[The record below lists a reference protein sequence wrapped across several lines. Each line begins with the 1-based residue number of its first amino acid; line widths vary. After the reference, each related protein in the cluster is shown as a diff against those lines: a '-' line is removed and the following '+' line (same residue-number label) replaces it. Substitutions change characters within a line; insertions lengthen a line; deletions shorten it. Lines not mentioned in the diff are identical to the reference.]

1 MGGGGS
7 LPRIDP
13 HGRPE
18 GELSFSFL
26 ETPGWALPGRPDRTY
41 RELSEQQGVPLSLIL
56 GLHEVIGFQA
66 PGPDERVR
74 RDELVMVELARTFL
88 EVGASEAAVRRV
100 FHLYADNLR
109 RLATAEAEL
118 YQAEVARPL
127 QQEGLTET
135 ELMRYGSQL
144 GQRMTPLVHRT
155 LLGIYERHRQ
165 HVWSESSI
173 LHAEAALERAGLH
186 QRLVRPPAVC
196 FVDLTGYTRLTE
208 EQGDEAAARLAA
220 SLAALVEDIS
230 RRHDGRPVRWLG
242 DGGMFLFKEPTA
254 GMVAALEMVGTAP
267 EASLPPTHIGIHA
280 GPVVSQDGDVFGRTV
295 NIAARIAARAGAGE
309 VLTSSE
315 TVELVEDARSD
326 SSALAQPASRGSPA
340 RSSSTGLSGANPPD
354 LRRSRLMASSRSTC
368 GADRPSTWPTRCPL
382 VGLPSEQGGGGRR
395 LSPPFMGVTRD
406 GAR

>member
-74 RDELVMVELARTFL
+74 QDELVMVELARTFL

-295 NIAARIAARAGAGE
+295 NTAARIAARAGAGE

-315 TVELVEDARSD
+315 TVELVEDAR
-326 SSALAQPASRGSPA
+326 LRFVRVGPASLKGITRPFILYRVVRREPA
-340 RSSSTGLSGANPPD
+340 
-354 LRRSRLMASSRSTC
+354 
-368 GADRPSTWPTRCPL
+368 
-382 VGLPSEQGGGGRR
+382 
-395 LSPPFMGVTRD
+395 
-406 GAR
+406 

>member
-1 MGGGGS
+1 MKRLALAEVASRAGVEDAYVRRLAELGS
-7 LPRIDP
+7 LEGQCDGYGEQDVHRVALL
-13 HGRPE
+13 HAWEAAGLSPE
-18 GELSFSFL
+18 SILMAVRQGELSFSFL

-41 RELSEQQGVPLSLIL
+41 LELSEQQGVPLSLIL

-74 RDELVMVELARTFL
+74 QDELVMVELARTFL
-88 EVGASEAAVRRV
+88 EAGASEAAVRRV

-127 QQEGLTET
+127 LQEGLTET

-267 EASLPPTHIGIHA
+267 EAGLPPTHIGIHA

-295 NIAARIAARAGAGE
+295 NIAARIAARAEAGE

-315 TVELVEDARSD
+315 TVELVEDAR
-326 SSALAQPASRGSPA
+326 LRFVRFGPASLKGITRPFILY
-340 RSSSTGLSGANPPD
+340 RV
-354 LRRSRLMASSRSTC
+354 LRREPA
-368 GADRPSTWPTRCPL
+368 
-382 VGLPSEQGGGGRR
+382 
-395 LSPPFMGVTRD
+395 
-406 GAR
+406 

>member
-1 MGGGGS
+1 VGVPAWRASGLS
-7 LPRIDP
+7 EADRVAVRILHPRDEHAPADIPCVLVEHEARLDELLRIDP

-295 NIAARIAARAGAGE
+295 NTAARIAARAGAGE

-315 TVELVEDARSD
+315 TVELVEDAR
-326 SSALAQPASRGSPA
+326 LRFVRVGPASLKGITRPFILYRVVRREPA
-340 RSSSTGLSGANPPD
+340 
-354 LRRSRLMASSRSTC
+354 
-368 GADRPSTWPTRCPL
+368 
-382 VGLPSEQGGGGRR
+382 
-395 LSPPFMGVTRD
+395 
-406 GAR
+406 